1 MKVTFG
7 SYPKLLIKDQD
18 KLLFWLNVAN
28 VKALTNEKMRFKT
41 WEKSVLLN
49 RNRNYRV
56 QLLPTSKNYLLLCI
70 FYFSVWLWSRS
81 RLWLWELKSRAGEVC
96 RKDGVKERPN
106 LCQNIFGHRV
116 RSPSLTRDFTVQ
128 YTQ

>member
-41 WEKSVLLN
+41 WLRKISVAEPEPPQ
-49 RNRNYRV
+49 V
-56 QLLPTSKNYLLLCI
+56 EMFWPEPK
-70 FYFSVWLWSRS
+70 
-81 RLWLWELKSRAGEVC
+81 
-96 RKDGVKERPN
+96 PN
-106 LCQNIFGHRV
+106 CWV
-116 RSPSLTRDFTVQ
+116 RSGSDSCKRDTF
-128 YTQ
+128 YTIKKIGSIY

>member
-41 WEKSVLLN
+41 WLRKISVAEPEPPQVEMFWPEQEPN
-49 RNRNYRV
+49 CWVRSGSDSCKKE
-56 QLLPTSKNYLLLCI
+56 T
-70 FYFSVWLWSRS
+70 FSV
-81 RLWLWELKSRAGEVC
+81 
-96 RKDGVKERPN
+96 
-106 LCQNIFGHRV
+106 
-116 RSPSLTRDFTVQ
+116 
-128 YTQ
+128 